1 MGLGQTR
8 RRATHD
14 HERVPGRTLRTRLD
28 PAAGTELF
36 RELAAGLGLTE
47 LREHVWP
54 ELPDRPAVLV
64 SAGDTVGPG
73 VYLALWEREVGSE
86 VDLVAASWAYA
97 DLPVALAQR
106 WLERD
111 VSVAGQG
118 QVRWIEELNLL
129 PNRRRLSERA
139 E

>member
-1 MGLGQTR
+1 MVMGQAR
-8 RRATHD
+8 RRAAHEE
-14 HERVPGRTLRTRLD
+14 ERVPGRTLRTKLD
-28 PAAGTELF
+28 PASGTELF
-36 RELAAGLGLTE
+36 RELAAGIGLTE

-54 ELPDRPAVLV
+54 ALPDRPAVLV
-64 SAGDTVGPG
+64 SAGDAGGPG

-111 VSVAGQG
+111 GSVAGQG

-129 PNRRRLSERA
+129 PARRRLSERA